1 LFFSEY
7 TWELCIFVLK
17 KKTVTILQQGPLT
30 GRTHGI
36 QRGLEDYTVQYHPK
50 REKKARALCYPT
62 VLAASHPIAARKH
75 TALVIQIKF
84 YPLSFWSHFN
94 TLCFWTWGLHMKHI

>member
-50 REKKARALCYPT
+50 REKK
-62 VLAASHPIAARKH
+62 SKSSM
-75 TALVIQIKF
+75 
-84 YPLSFWSHFN
+84 LSYGSCCQPSNCGQEAHGFSYTNKILSLKLLITF
-94 TLCFWTWGLHMKHI
+94 